1 MPNSPIA
8 FSRRP
13 HREGD
18 DVLLLDLLRAGF
30 GTWPKVEIQCE
41 PIDHLRWKCSNKP
54 ESPGLHRITEVDGQA
69 VSSVFCWVQQVKVGD
84 RWLRN
89 IQGTDRVVHPGF
101 QRRGMGEAITRWR
114 SEHPDDQPCDFQFGP
129 RSGHPAMIRLSERA
143 KQRAR
148 SFELGNRIRVL
159 TLPLVDDAGEP
170 VDPPLAA
177 SAIGGE
183 IRAVERFDSRMD
195 TFSERASHPYQ
206 FFVER
211 GSTHLNWRYADPR
224 AGRFAIRYAEQ
235 DGALVGFSVLRI
247 SFDRGYIA
255 DLLALPDRLDV
266 AAALL
271 DEAIAHLAATHV
283 RRIDWWVNVRHPYQQ
298 LARERGFFDK
308 RVVDISCFPHNPA
321 LDLSFLTDPSVP
333 AHIAAGDTDLV

>member
-1 MPNSPIA
+1 MSETPPT
-8 FSRRP
+8 FSRRA

-30 GTWPKVEIQCE
+30 GTWPKVELQCD
-41 PIDHLRWKCSNKP
+41 PIDHLRWKCANTP

-89 IQGTDRVVHPGF
+89 IQGTDRVVHPDF
-101 QRRGMGEAITRWR
+101 QRRGMGDAITKWR
-114 SEHPDDQPCDFQFGP
+114 REHPDDQPSDFQFGP

-143 KQRAR
+143 KQRER

-159 TLPLVDDAGEP
+159 SLPLVDDAGEP
-170 VDPPLAA
+170 ADPPPAG
-177 SAIGGE
+177 SGIGGQ

-195 TFSERASHPYQ
+195 VFSERASHPYQ

-211 GSTHLNWRYADPR
+211 GSTYLNWRYADPR

-255 DLLALPDRLDV
+255 DLLALPDRPDV

-271 DEAIAHLAATHV
+271 DEAIAHLAAMHV
-283 RRIDWWVNVRHPYQQ
+283 GRIDYWLPARHPYQA
-298 LARERGFFDK
+298 LTRERGFTDK
-308 RVVDISCFPHNPA
+308 RVVDISIFPHNSA
-321 LDLSFLTDPSVP
+321 VDFTFLTDPSVP
-333 AHIAAGDTDLV
+333 VHIAAGDTDLV